1 VPALAAPATAKD
13 KAADPTK
20 TGTQRVTMDFNIRDY
35 LLADFGPG
43 AFPEPSCLAGIEAE
57 G

>member
-1 VPALAAPATAKD
+1 
-13 KAADPTK
+13 
-20 TGTQRVTMDFNIRDY
+20 MDFNIRDY